1 MKFSYFAG
9 MKRLP
14 FIFLFLQ
21 FFCACTNNNEAPASE
36 NDVDAARNFIQ
47 SALNGDYRKAK
58 NYIVND
64 PVNIEYLD
72 AFERNYQNRMLP
84 DDKRG
89 YRESSIN
96 IHSVKPLN
104 DSVSIIN
111 YSNSYKKQNDSLKVV
126 KTGGKWLVDL
136 KYSFSS
142 LDKPF

>member
-9 MKRLP
+9 MKRISI
-14 FIFLFLQ
+14 FFLFLQ
-21 FFCACTNNNEAPASE
+21 FFCACNTNEAPASE

-64 PVNIEYLD
+64 SVNIEYLE
-72 AFERNYQNRMLP
+72 AFQRNYQNRMTP

-126 KTGGKWLVDL
+126 KTGGQWLVDL

-142 LDKPF
+142 LDKPL